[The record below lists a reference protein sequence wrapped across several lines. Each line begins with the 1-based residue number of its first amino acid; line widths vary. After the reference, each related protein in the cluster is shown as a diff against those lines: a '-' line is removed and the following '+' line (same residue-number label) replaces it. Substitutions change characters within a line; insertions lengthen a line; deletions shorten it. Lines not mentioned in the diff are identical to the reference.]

1 MYTHSAN
8 NHVEVIILNILDQI
22 HNPAELKKLPADQLP
37 QLCKEIRT
45 FLVQSVSQTGGHLA
59 SNLGVVEL
67 TVALHRVYDTSRDRL
82 LFDVG
87 HQSYVHKILTG
98 RKEQFGTLRQYGGI
112 AGFPKPSESVH
123 DAFIAGHA
131 STAISTALGMARA
144 RTLLHQDYNIVALIG
159 DGALT
164 GGLAYEGLQDAGQSG
179 EPMVIILNDNGMSIH
194 ENVGG
199 MATLL
204 SKQRVKPGYLRFKR
218 FYRDTVGKVKPL
230 YHALHTVKENVKETL
245 LPDNMFD
252 DMGFYYIGPVDGH
265 NIPELERMLR
275 WARDLRQPVIL
286 HVVTQKGRGISYT
299 EAAPEKYHGV
309 GKFNPNNGELPPKKD
324 DFSKVFGDTMLELA
338 AQHPNLVGI
347 TAAMASGT
355 GLESFAARFPN
366 RFFDVG
372 IAEGHAVTMASA
384 MAKQGLVPVFAVY
397 SSFLQRSYDMLL
409 HDLSIQNLHVV
420 LAVDRAGI
428 VGNDGDTHN
437 GVFDVGYLGSVP
449 GMTIFTPA
457 SFSELRYFLR
467 KAVCEVNGPVS
478 VRYPRGGE
486 GEYRELRTEAAAQLQ
501 IGDDLTLVTY
511 GILTNEAIHAVQL
524 LEERGIHVDLFKM
537 GQILPVE
544 AEPIL
549 NSLRKT
555 RRLLVVEEVCS
566 IGSLGRRLLYEAES
580 AGICL
585 EAYRLLDL
593 DEGLVPHGDTK
604 VLWKKFELDAAS
616 LARIGEQLCKRGEAS
631 V

>member
-1 MYTHSAN
+1 M
-8 NHVEVIILNILDQI
+8 NILDQI
-22 HNPAELKKLPADQLP
+22 HNPSDLKKLSESQLP
-37 QLCKEIRT
+37 QLCREIRS
-45 FLVQSVSQTGGHLA
+45 FLVQSVSKTGGHLA

-98 RKEQFGTLRQYGGI
+98 RKDAFDTLRQFGGI
-112 AGFPKPSESVH
+112 AGFPKPTESVH

-131 STAISTALGMARA
+131 STSISTALGMARA
-144 RTLLHQDYNIVALIG
+144 RTLLNEDYDVVALIG

-204 SKQRVKPGYLRFKR
+204 SKQRVKPGYLRFKQ
-218 FYRDTVGKVKPL
+218 FYRGTVGKVKPL
-230 YHALHTVKENVKETL
+230 YRALHSIKENVKDTL

-265 NIPELERMLR
+265 DIPELERMLR

-309 GKFNPNNGELPPKKD
+309 GKFNPITGELPPKND
-324 DFSKVFGDTMLELA
+324 DFSKVFGETMVDLALE
-338 AQHPNLVGI
+338 QKNMVCI

-355 GLESFAARFPN
+355 GLETFAERFPA

-384 MAKQGLVPVFAVY
+384 MAKQSLIPVFAVY
-397 SSFLQRSYDMLL
+397 SSFLQRGYDMLL
-409 HDLSIQNLHVV
+409 HDTAIQGLHVV
-420 LAVDRAGI
+420 FAVDRAGI

-457 SFSELRYFLR
+457 SFAELRYFLR
-467 KAVCEVNGPVS
+467 KAVCEVQGPVS

-486 GEYRELRTEAAAQLQ
+486 GAYQALHTEATALLQ
-501 IGDDLTLVTY
+501 SGDDITLVSY
-511 GILTNEAIHAVQL
+511 GVLTNEAIRAAATL
-524 LEERGIHVDLFKM
+524 KARGIHVDLFKM

-549 NSLRKT
+549 GSLRKT
-555 RRLLVVEEVCS
+555 KKLLVVEEVCS
-566 IGSLGRRLLYEAES
+566 IGSLGRRLLYEAET

-585 EAYRLLDL
+585 DACRLLDL
-593 DEGLVPHGDTK
+593 GEGRVPHGDTK
-604 VLWKKFELDAAS
+604 VLWEQFDLDSESLVRIAEELCRPSEERA
-616 LARIGEQLCKRGEAS
+616 
-631 V
+631 

>member
-1 MYTHSAN
+1 M
-8 NHVEVIILNILDQI
+8 NILDQI
-22 HNPAELKKLPADQLP
+22 QNPSDVKQLSADQLP
-37 QLCKEIRT
+37 QLCHEIRS
-45 FLVQSVSQTGGHLA
+45 FLVNSVSQTGGHLA

-98 RKEQFGTLRQYGGI
+98 RRDAFHTLRQFGGI

-131 STAISTALGMARA
+131 STSISTALGMARA
-144 RTLLHQDYNIVALIG
+144 RTLLHEDYDVVALIG

-199 MATLL
+199 MASLL
-204 SKQRVKPGYLRFKR
+204 SKQRVKPGYLRFKQ
-218 FYRDTVGKVKPL
+218 FYRQTIGKVKPI
-230 YHALHTVKENVKETL
+230 YNAIHAVKENVKETV

-265 NIPELERMLR
+265 DIPELERMLR

-286 HVVTQKGRGISYT
+286 HVVTQKGRGIPYT
-299 EAAPEKYHGV
+299 ETAPEKYHGV
-309 GKFNPNNGELPPKKD
+309 GKFNPKTGELPPKKA
-324 DFSKVFGDTMLELA
+324 DFSKVFGDAMLELA
-338 AQHPNLVGI
+338 AEKPELVGI

-355 GLESFAARFPN
+355 GLEDFSSRYPE

-384 MAKQGLVPVFAVY
+384 MAKQGLSPVFAVY
-397 SSFLQRSYDMLL
+397 SSFLQRGYDMLL
-409 HDLSIQNLHVV
+409 HDTAIQNLHVV
-420 LAVDRAGI
+420 FAVDRAGI

-449 GMTIFTPA
+449 GMTIYTPA
-457 SFSELRYFLR
+457 SFAELRYFLR
-467 KAVCEVNGPVS
+467 KAVMEERGPVAI
-478 VRYPRGGE
+478 RYPRGGE
-486 GEYRELRTEAAAQLQ
+486 GAYQSLRTEAAALLQ
-501 IGDDLTLVTY
+501 SGNDITLVTY
-511 GILTNEAIHAVQL
+511 GILTNEA
-524 LEERGIHVDLFKM
+524 LEAAEMLRSDGIQVDLFKM

-544 AEPIL
+544 SASIL
-549 NSLRKT
+549 ESLRKT
-555 RRLLVVEEVCS
+555 RKLLVVEEVCS

-593 DEGLVPHGDTK
+593 GEGRVPHGDTK
-604 VLWKKFELDAAS
+604 ILWEQFELDASS
-616 LARIGEQLCKRGEAS
+616 LARIAKELCSHSEA
-631 V
+631 VT

>member
-1 MYTHSAN
+1 M
-8 NHVEVIILNILDQI
+8 NILDQI
-22 HNPAELKKLPADQLP
+22 HNPSELKQLSESQLP
-37 QLCKEIRT
+37 QLCKEIRS
-45 FLVQSVSQTGGHLA
+45 FLVQSVSKTGGHLA

-98 RKEQFGTLRQYGGI
+98 RKDQFDTLRQYGGI
-112 AGFPKPSESVH
+112 AGFPKPAESTH

-144 RTLLHQDYNIVALIG
+144 RTLLHEDYNIVALIG

-204 SKQRVKPGYLRFKR
+204 SKQRVKPGYLRFKQ
-218 FYRDTVGKVKPL
+218 FYRETVGKVKPL
-230 YHALHTVKENVKETL
+230 YHALHAVKENVKETV

-265 NIPELERMLR
+265 DIAELERMLR

-309 GKFNPNNGELPPKKD
+309 GKFNPITGELPPKKD
-324 DFSKVFGDTMLELA
+324 DFSKVFGDSMLELA
-338 AQHPNLVGI
+338 SEKPNLVGI

-355 GLESFAARFPN
+355 GLETFAARFPD

-397 SSFLQRSYDMLL
+397 SSFLQRGYDMLL
-409 HDLSIQNLHVV
+409 HDVAIQNLHVV

-449 GMTIFTPA
+449 GMTIYTPA
-457 SFSELRYFLR
+457 NFAELRYFLR
-467 KAVCEVNGPVS
+467 KAVNEVTGPVS

-486 GEYRELRTEAAAQLQ
+486 GAYRDLRTEPAAKLRF
-501 IGDDLTLVTY
+501 GDDLTLVTY
-511 GILTNEAIHAVQL
+511 GILTNEAIQAANM
-524 LEERGIHVDLFKM
+524 LEKNGIHVDLFKM

-549 NSLRKT
+549 ESLRKT

-585 EAYRLLDL
+585 ESYRLLDL
-593 DEGLVPHGDTK
+593 GEGLVAHGDTK
-604 VLWKKFELDAAS
+604 TLWKKFELDAVS
-616 LARIGEQLCKRGEAS
+616 LARIGEQLCNREEAAE
-631 V
+631 

>member
-1 MYTHSAN
+1 MFTHSLN
-8 NHVEVIILNILDQI
+8 IVLEVIVLNILDQI
-22 HNPAELKKLPADQLP
+22 HNPADLKRLPSDQLP
-37 QLCKEIRT
+37 QLCQEIRS
-45 FLVQSVSQTGGHLA
+45 FLVQSISETGGHLA

-98 RKEQFGTLRQYGGI
+98 RKEAFHTLRQFGGI
-112 AGFPKPSESVH
+112 AGFPKPAESVH

-144 RTLLHQDYNIVALIG
+144 RTLSHEDYDVVALIG

-194 ENVGG
+194 KNVGG

-204 SKQRVKPGYLRFKR
+204 SKQRVKPGYLRFKQ

-230 YHALHTVKENVKETL
+230 YHALHTMKENVKESV

-265 NIPELERMLR
+265 DLAELERMLR

-286 HVVTQKGRGISYT
+286 HVVTQKGKGITYT

-309 GKFNPNNGELPPKKD
+309 GKFNPRTGELPPKKD

-338 AQHPNLVGI
+338 AEEPKLVGI

-355 GLESFAARFPN
+355 GLEAFAARFSD

-384 MAKQGLVPVFAVY
+384 MAKQGIIPVFAVY
-397 SSFLQRSYDMLL
+397 SSFLQRGYDMLL
-409 HDLSIQNLHVV
+409 HDMAIQNLHVV

-457 SFSELRYFLR
+457 NFEELRYFLR
-467 KAVCEVNGPVS
+467 KAVCDVHGPVS
-478 VRYPRGGE
+478 IRYPRGGE
-486 GEYRELRTEAAAQLQ
+486 GEYQSLRTEAAAQLQ
-501 IGDDLTLVTY
+501 SGDDITIVTY
-511 GILTNEAIHAVQL
+511 GILTNEAIRAAHM
-524 LEERGIHVDLFKM
+524 LEQSGIRADLFKM

-549 NSLRKT
+549 ASLRKT
-555 RRLLVVEEVCS
+555 GRLLVVEEVCS

-580 AGICL
+580 SGICL
-585 EAYRLLDL
+585 KAYRLLDL
-593 DEGLVPHGDTK
+593 GEGLVPHGDTRI
-604 VLWKKFELDAAS
+604 LWERFELDSAS
-616 LARIGEQLCKRGEAS
+616 LTRIALELCGHAEADA
-631 V
+631 

>member
-1 MYTHSAN
+1 MN
-8 NHVEVIILNILDQI
+8 ICVEVIVLNILDQI
-22 HNPAELKKLPADQLP
+22 QNPSDLKQLPADQLP
-37 QLCKEIRT
+37 QLCSEIRH
-45 FLVQSVSQTGGHLA
+45 FLVNSVSQTGGHLA

-87 HQSYVHKILTG
+87 HQSYVHKIITG
-98 RKEQFGTLRQYGGI
+98 RKDSFHTLRQFGGI
-112 AGFPKPSESVH
+112 AGFPKPAESEH

-144 RTLLHQDYNIVALIG
+144 RTLLNEDYDVVALIG

-194 ENVGG
+194 KNVGG

-204 SKQRVKPGYLRFKR
+204 SKQRVKPGYLRFKQ
-218 FYRDTVGKVKPL
+218 FYRGTVGKVKPL
-230 YHALHTVKENVKETL
+230 YDALHTVKENVKETV

-309 GKFNPNNGELPPKKD
+309 GKFDPVTGDLPPKKD

-338 AQHPNLVGI
+338 EEQSNVVGI

-355 GLESFAARFPN
+355 GLEAFASRYPK

-384 MAKQGLVPVFAVY
+384 MAKQGLAPVFAVY
-397 SSFLQRSYDMLL
+397 SSFLQRGYDMLL
-409 HDLSIQNLHVV
+409 HDTSIQHLHVV
-420 LAVDRAGI
+420 FAVDRAGI

-449 GMTIFTPA
+449 GMKIFTPA
-457 SFSELRYFLR
+457 SFAELRYFLR
-467 KAVCEVNGPVS
+467 KAVFEETGPVA

-486 GEYRELRTEAAAQLQ
+486 GTYQALHTEAAALLHSGED
-501 IGDDLTLVTY
+501 ITIVTY
-511 GILTNEAIHAVQL
+511 GILTNEAIRASET
-524 LEERGIHVDLFKM
+524 LEQRGIHVDLIKM
-537 GQILPVE
+537 GQILPVDTDL
-544 AEPIL
+544 IL
-549 NSLRKT
+549 ASLRRTKK
-555 RRLLVVEEVCS
+555 LLVVEEVCS
-566 IGSLGRRLLYEAES
+566 IGSLGRRVLYEAES

-593 DEGLVPHGDTK
+593 GEGLVPHGDTRT
-604 VLWKKFELDAAS
+604 LWKQFELDDAS
-616 LARIGEQLCKRGEAS
+616 LVRIAEELYSHSEAET
-631 V
+631 

>member
-1 MYTHSAN
+1 MHICMN
-8 NHVEVIILNILDQI
+8 NIIEVTVLNILDQI
-22 HNPAELKKLPADQLP
+22 QNPSDVKQLSADQLP
-37 QLCKEIRT
+37 QLCHEIRS
-45 FLVQSVSQTGGHLA
+45 FLVNSVSQTGGHLA

-98 RKEQFGTLRQYGGI
+98 RKDAFHTLRQYGGI
-112 AGFPKPSESVH
+112 AGFPKPSESEH

-144 RTLLHQDYNIVALIG
+144 RTLLHEDYNVVALIG

-179 EPMVIILNDNGMSIH
+179 EPLVIILNDNGMSIH

-199 MATLL
+199 MASLL
-204 SKQRVKPGYLRFKR
+204 SKQRVKPGYLRFKQ
-218 FYRDTVGKVKPL
+218 FYRQTIGKVKPL
-230 YHALHTVKENVKETL
+230 YNAIHTVKENVKETV

-265 NIPELERMLR
+265 DIPELERMLR

-286 HVVTQKGRGISYT
+286 HVVTQKGRGIPYT

-309 GKFNPNNGELPPKKD
+309 GTFNPETGELPPKKA

-338 AQHPNLVGI
+338 AEQPKLVGI

-355 GLESFAARFPN
+355 GLEAFAARYPK

-384 MAKQGLVPVFAVY
+384 MAKQGLSPVFAVY
-397 SSFLQRSYDMLL
+397 SSFLQRGYDMLL
-409 HDLSIQNLHVV
+409 HDTAIQNLHVV
-420 LAVDRAGI
+420 FAVDRAGI

-449 GMTIFTPA
+449 GMTIYTPA
-457 SFSELRYFLR
+457 SFAELRYFLR
-467 KAVCEVNGPVS
+467 KAVMEERGPVAI
-478 VRYPRGGE
+478 RYPRGGE
-486 GEYRELRTEAAAQLQ
+486 GSYQSLHTEAAALLQ
-501 IGDDLTLVTY
+501 SGNDITLVTY
-511 GILTNEAIHAVQL
+511 GILTNEA
-524 LEERGIHVDLFKM
+524 LEAAEMLRSDGIQVDLFKM

-544 AEPIL
+544 SAPIL
-549 NSLRKT
+549 ESLRKT
-555 RRLLVVEEVCS
+555 RKLLVVEEVCS

-593 DEGLVPHGDTK
+593 GEGRVPHGDTRI
-604 VLWKKFELDAAS
+604 LWEQFELDASS
-616 LARIGEQLCKRGEAS
+616 LARIAKELCSHSEA
-631 V
+631 VT

>member
-1 MYTHSAN
+1 M
-8 NHVEVIILNILDQI
+8 NILEQI
-22 HNPAELKKLPADQLP
+22 QSPSDLKKLSEDQLP
-37 QLCKEIRT
+37 QLCQQIRF
-45 FLVQSVSQTGGHLA
+45 FLVNSVSKTGGHLA

-98 RKEQFGTLRQYGGI
+98 RREAFHTLRQFGGI
-112 AGFPKPSESVH
+112 SGFPKPGESIH

-144 RTLLHQDYNIVALIG
+144 RTLLHEDYDVVAVIG

-164 GGLAYEGLQDAGQSG
+164 GGLAYEGLQDAGQSK
-179 EPMVIILNDNGMSIH
+179 EPLVIILNDNGMSIH
-194 ENVGG
+194 KNVGG

-204 SKQRVKPGYLRFKR
+204 SKQRVKPGYLRFKQ

-230 YHALHTVKENVKETL
+230 YNAIHTLKENVKDTV

-265 NIPELERMLR
+265 DIPELERMLR
-275 WARDLRQPVIL
+275 WARDLHQPVIL

-309 GKFNPNNGELPPKKD
+309 GKFDPETGELPPKKD

-338 AQHPNLVGI
+338 SEQPRLVGI

-355 GLESFAARFPN
+355 GMEAFAARYPD

-397 SSFLQRSYDMLL
+397 SSFLQRGYDMLL
-409 HDLSIQNLHVV
+409 HDTAIQNLHVV
-420 LAVDRAGI
+420 FAVDRAGI

-449 GMTIFTPA
+449 GMTIYTPA
-457 SFSELRYFLR
+457 SFAELRYFLH
-467 KAVCEVNGPVS
+467 KAVCEVQGPVA

-486 GEYRELRTEAAAQLQ
+486 GEYRPLHTEAAALLQ
-501 IGDDLTLVTY
+501 SGDDITLVTY
-511 GILTNEAIHAVQL
+511 GILTNEAIRAAEIL
-524 LEERGIHVDLFKM
+524 NSRGIHVDLFKM

-549 NSLRKT
+549 DSLRRTKK
-555 RRLLVVEEVCS
+555 LLVVEEVCS

-580 AGICL
+580 SGICL
-585 EAYRLLDL
+585 DAYRLLDL
-593 DEGLVPHGDTK
+593 GEGRVPHGDTK
-604 VLWKKFELDAAS
+604 ILWEQFELNADSLVRIAEELCSHSEADA
-616 LARIGEQLCKRGEAS
+616 
-631 V
+631 

>member
-1 MYTHSAN
+1 MN
-8 NHVEVIILNILDQI
+8 NCIEVTVLNILDQI
-22 HNPAELKKLPADQLP
+22 QNPSDVKQLSADQLP
-37 QLCKEIRT
+37 QLCHEIRS
-45 FLVQSVSQTGGHLA
+45 FLVNSVSQTGGHLA

-98 RKEQFGTLRQYGGI
+98 RRDAFHTLRQFGGI

-131 STAISTALGMARA
+131 STSISTALGMARA
-144 RTLLHQDYNIVALIG
+144 RTLLHEDYDVVALIG

-199 MATLL
+199 MASLL
-204 SKQRVKPGYLRFKR
+204 SKQRVKPGYLRFKQ
-218 FYRDTVGKVKPL
+218 FYRQTIGKVKPI
-230 YHALHTVKENVKETL
+230 YNAIHAVKENVKETV

-265 NIPELERMLR
+265 DIPELERMLR

-286 HVVTQKGRGISYT
+286 HVVTQKGRGIPYT
-299 EAAPEKYHGV
+299 ETAPEKYHGV
-309 GKFNPNNGELPPKKD
+309 GKFNPKTGELPPKKA
-324 DFSKVFGDTMLELA
+324 DFSKVFGDAMLELA
-338 AQHPNLVGI
+338 AEKPELVGI

-355 GLESFAARFPN
+355 GLEDFSSRYPE

-384 MAKQGLVPVFAVY
+384 MAKQGLSPVFAVY
-397 SSFLQRSYDMLL
+397 SSFLQRGYDMLL
-409 HDLSIQNLHVV
+409 HDTAIQNLHVV
-420 LAVDRAGI
+420 FAVDRAGI

-449 GMTIFTPA
+449 GMTIYTPA
-457 SFSELRYFLR
+457 SFAELRYFLR
-467 KAVCEVNGPVS
+467 KAVMEERGPVAI
-478 VRYPRGGE
+478 RYPRGGE
-486 GEYRELRTEAAAQLQ
+486 GAYQSLRTEAAALLQ
-501 IGDDLTLVTY
+501 SGNDITLVTY
-511 GILTNEAIHAVQL
+511 GILTNEA
-524 LEERGIHVDLFKM
+524 LEAAEMLRSDGIQADLFKM

-544 AEPIL
+544 SAPIL
-549 NSLRKT
+549 ESLRKT
-555 RRLLVVEEVCS
+555 RKLLVVEEVCS

-593 DEGLVPHGDTK
+593 GEGRVPHGDTRI
-604 VLWKKFELDAAS
+604 LWEQFELDASS
-616 LARIGEQLCKRGEAS
+616 LARIAKELCNRSEA
-631 V
+631 VT

>member
-1 MYTHSAN
+1 MN
-8 NHVEVIILNILDQI
+8 NIIEVTVLNILDQI
-22 HNPAELKKLPADQLP
+22 QNPSDVKQLSADQLP
-37 QLCKEIRT
+37 QLCHEIRS
-45 FLVQSVSQTGGHLA
+45 FLVNSVSQTGGHLA

-98 RKEQFGTLRQYGGI
+98 RKDAFHTLRQYGGI
-112 AGFPKPSESVH
+112 AGFPKPSESEH

-144 RTLLHQDYNIVALIG
+144 RTLLHEDYNVVALIG

-179 EPMVIILNDNGMSIH
+179 EPLVIILNDNGMSIH

-199 MATLL
+199 MASLL
-204 SKQRVKPGYLRFKR
+204 SKQRVKPGYLRFKQ
-218 FYRDTVGKVKPL
+218 FYRQTIGKVKPL
-230 YHALHTVKENVKETL
+230 YNAIHTVKENVKETV

-265 NIPELERMLR
+265 DIPELERMLR

-286 HVVTQKGRGISYT
+286 HVVTQKGRGIPYT

-309 GKFNPNNGELPPKKD
+309 GTFNPETGELPPKKA

-338 AQHPNLVGI
+338 AEQPKLVGI

-355 GLESFAARFPN
+355 GLEAFAARYPK

-384 MAKQGLVPVFAVY
+384 MAKQGLSPVFAVY
-397 SSFLQRSYDMLL
+397 SSFLQRGYDMLL
-409 HDLSIQNLHVV
+409 HDTAIQNLHVV
-420 LAVDRAGI
+420 FAVDRAGI

-449 GMTIFTPA
+449 GMTIYTPA
-457 SFSELRYFLR
+457 SFAELRYFLR
-467 KAVCEVNGPVS
+467 KAVMEERGPVAI
-478 VRYPRGGE
+478 RYPRGGE
-486 GEYRELRTEAAAQLQ
+486 GSYQSLHTEAAALLQ
-501 IGDDLTLVTY
+501 SGNDITLVTY
-511 GILTNEAIHAVQL
+511 GILTNEA
-524 LEERGIHVDLFKM
+524 LEAAEMLRSDGIQVDLFKM

-544 AEPIL
+544 SAPIL
-549 NSLRKT
+549 ESLRKT
-555 RRLLVVEEVCS
+555 RKLLVVEEVCS

-593 DEGLVPHGDTK
+593 GEGRVPHGDTRI
-604 VLWKKFELDAAS
+604 LWEQFELDASS
-616 LARIGEQLCKRGEAS
+616 LARIAKELCSHSEA
-631 V
+631 VT

>member
-1 MYTHSAN
+1 M
-8 NHVEVIILNILDQI
+8 NILDQI
-22 HNPAELKKLPADQLP
+22 HSPADLKKLPAFQLP
-37 QLCKEIRT
+37 QLCREIRT
-45 FLVQSVSQTGGHLA
+45 FLTESVSQTGGHLA

-67 TVALHRVYDTSRDRL
+67 TVAIHRVYDTSRDRL

-98 RKEQFGTLRQYGGI
+98 RKDAFGSLRQYGGI

-123 DAFIAGHA
+123 DAFVAGHA
-131 STAISTALGMARA
+131 STSISAALGMARA
-144 RTLLHQDYNIVALIG
+144 RTLMKENYDVVALIG

-179 EPMVIILNDNGMSIH
+179 EPLVIILNDNGMSIH

-199 MATLL
+199 MASLL
-204 SKQRVKPGYLRFKR
+204 SKQRIKPGYLRFKQV
-218 FYRDTVGKVKPL
+218 YRDTVGKVKPVYRAL
-230 YHALHTVKENVKETL
+230 HALKENVKESV

-252 DMGFYYIGPVDGH
+252 DMGFHYIGPVDGH
-265 NIPELERMLR
+265 DIPELERTLR

-309 GKFNPNNGELPPKKD
+309 GKFDPITGELPPKKA
-324 DFSKVFGDTMLELA
+324 DFSKVFGDAMLAMAEEN
-338 AQHPNLVGI
+338 PRLVCI

-355 GLESFAARFPN
+355 GLEEFAASCPK

-384 MAKQGLVPVFAVY
+384 MAKQGLIPVFAVY
-397 SSFLQRSYDMLL
+397 SSFLQRGYDMLL
-409 HDLSIQNLHVV
+409 HDTAIQNLHVV
-420 LAVDRAGI
+420 FCVDRAGI

-449 GMTIFTPA
+449 GMTIYTPA
-457 SFSELRYFLR
+457 NFAELKYYLR
-467 KAVCEVNGPVS
+467 KAVNEADGPVA

-486 GEYRELRTEAAAQLQ
+486 GAYQELHTEAAAQLHT
-501 IGDDLTLVTY
+501 GDDITIVTY
-511 GILTNEAIHAVQL
+511 GILTNEAIRAVDSLAQK
-524 LEERGIHVDLFKM
+524 GIRADLFKM

-544 AEPIL
+544 AASIL
-549 NSLRKT
+549 ESLRRT
-555 RRLLVVEEVCS
+555 RKLIVVEEVCS

-585 EAYRLLDL
+585 KAYRLLDL
-593 DEGLVPHGDTK
+593 GEGLVPHGDTK
-604 VLWKKFELDAAS
+604 LLWKQFGLDADS
-616 LARIGEQLCKRGEAS
+616 LIRTAETLCRDSEAS
-631 V
+631 E

>member
-1 MYTHSAN
+1 MHICMN
-8 NHVEVIILNILDQI
+8 NIIEVTVLNILDQI
-22 HNPAELKKLPADQLP
+22 QNPSDVKKLSADQLP
-37 QLCKEIRT
+37 QLCHEIRS
-45 FLVQSVSQTGGHLA
+45 FLVNSVSQTGGHLA

-98 RKEQFGTLRQYGGI
+98 RKDAFRTLRQYGGI

-144 RTLLHQDYNIVALIG
+144 RTLLDEDYDVVALIG

-179 EPMVIILNDNGMSIH
+179 EPLVIILNDNGMSIH

-199 MATLL
+199 MASLL
-204 SKQRVKPGYLRFKR
+204 SKQRVKPGYLRFKQ
-218 FYRDTVGKVKPL
+218 FYRQTIGKVKPL
-230 YHALHTVKENVKETL
+230 YNAIHTVKENVKETV

-265 NIPELERMLR
+265 DIPELERMLR

-286 HVVTQKGRGISYT
+286 HVVTQKGRGIPYT

-309 GKFNPNNGELPPKKD
+309 GKFNPKTGELPPKKA

-338 AQHPNLVGI
+338 AEQPKLVGI

-355 GLESFAARFPN
+355 GLEAFAARYPK

-384 MAKQGLVPVFAVY
+384 MAKQGLSPVFAVY
-397 SSFLQRSYDMLL
+397 SSFLQRGYDMLL
-409 HDLSIQNLHVV
+409 HDTAIQNLHVV
-420 LAVDRAGI
+420 FAVDRAGI

-449 GMTIFTPA
+449 GMTIYTPA
-457 SFSELRYFLR
+457 SFAELRYFLR
-467 KAVCEVNGPVS
+467 KAVMEERGPVAI
-478 VRYPRGGE
+478 RYPRGGE
-486 GEYRELRTEAAAQLQ
+486 GAYQSLHTEAAALLQ
-501 IGDDLTLVTY
+501 SGNDITLVTY
-511 GILTNEAIHAVQL
+511 GILTNEA
-524 LEERGIHVDLFKM
+524 LEAAEMLRSDGIQVDLFKM

-544 AEPIL
+544 SAPIL
-549 NSLRKT
+549 ESLRKT
-555 RRLLVVEEVCS
+555 RKLLAVEEVCS

-593 DEGLVPHGDTK
+593 GEGRVPHGDTRI
-604 VLWKKFELDAAS
+604 LWEQFELDASS
-616 LARIGEQLCKRGEAS
+616 LARIAKELCSHSEA
-631 V
+631 VT

>member
-1 MYTHSAN
+1 M
-8 NHVEVIILNILDQI
+8 NILDQI
-22 HNPAELKKLPADQLP
+22 HNPADLKRMPADQLP
-37 QLCKEIRT
+37 ELCREIRS
-45 FLVQSVSQTGGHLA
+45 FLVESVSKTGGHLA

-98 RKEQFGTLRQYGGI
+98 RKDAFDSLRQYGGI
-112 AGFPKPSESVH
+112 AGFPKPDESVH

-144 RTLLHQDYNIVALIG
+144 RTLLHDHYDIVALIG

-230 YHALHTVKENVKETL
+230 YHALHAVKENVKDTV

-265 NIPELERMLR
+265 DIPELERMLR

-309 GKFNPNNGELPPKKD
+309 GKFNPITGALPPKKD
-324 DFSKVFGDTMLELA
+324 DFSKVFGEIMLDLA
-338 AQHPNLVGI
+338 AERKEVVAI

-355 GLESFAARFPN
+355 GLEAYAARYPK

-397 SSFLQRSYDMLL
+397 SSFLQRGYDMLL

-457 SFSELRYFLR
+457 NFAELRYFLR
-467 KAVCEVNGPVS
+467 KAVCEVQGPVS

-486 GEYRELRTEAAAQLQ
+486 GDYQTLHTEAAALLQ
-501 IGDDLTLVTY
+501 SGDDITIVTY
-511 GILTNEAIHAVQL
+511 GILTNEAIRAAEALKQK
-524 LEERGIHVDLFKM
+524 GIRADLIKM

-566 IGSLGRRLLYEAES
+566 IGSLGRRILYEAES

-585 EAYRLLDL
+585 DAYRLLDL
-593 DEGLVPHGDTK
+593 DEGLVPHGDTRI
-604 VLWKKFELDAAS
+604 LWEKFELDSDS
-616 LARIGEQLCKRGEAS
+616 LVHISEELCKHTEADK
-631 V
+631 

>member
-1 MYTHSAN
+1 MN
-8 NHVEVIILNILDQI
+8 NIIEVIILNILEQI
-22 HNPAELKKLPADQLP
+22 QSPSDLKRLSEDQLP
-37 QLCKEIRT
+37 QLCQEIRS
-45 FLVQSVSQTGGHLA
+45 FLVSSVSKTGGHLA

-67 TVALHRVYDTSRDRL
+67 TVAIHRVYDTSRDRL

-98 RKEQFGTLRQYGGI
+98 RRDSFHTLRQFGGI
-112 AGFPKPSESVH
+112 AGFPKPKESEH

-144 RTLLHQDYNIVALIG
+144 RTLLHENYDVVALIG

-164 GGLAYEGLQDAGQSG
+164 GGLAYEGLQDAGQSK

-204 SKQRVKPGYLRFKR
+204 SKQRVKPGYLRFKQ
-218 FYRDTVGKVKPL
+218 FYRNTVGKVKPL
-230 YHALHTVKENVKETL
+230 YKAIHAVKENVKDTV

-265 NIPELERMLR
+265 NIQELERMLR
-275 WARDLRQPVIL
+275 WARDLHQPVIL

-299 EAAPEKYHGV
+299 ETAPEKYHGV
-309 GKFNPNNGELPPKKD
+309 GKFNPVTGELPPKKD

-338 AQHPNLVGI
+338 AERPNLVGI

-355 GLESFAARFPN
+355 GLETFAARYPD

-384 MAKQGLVPVFAVY
+384 MAKQGLAPVFAVY
-397 SSFLQRSYDMLL
+397 SSFLQRGYDMLL
-409 HDLSIQNLHVV
+409 HDTAIQNLHVV
-420 LAVDRAGI
+420 YAVDRAGI

-457 SFSELRYFLR
+457 SFAELRYFLR
-467 KAVCEVNGPVS
+467 KAVNEEQGPVA

-486 GEYRELRTEAAAQLQ
+486 GAYQSLRTEAAALLQ
-501 IGDDLTLVTY
+501 SGDDITLVTY
-511 GILTNEAIHAVQL
+511 GILTNEAIRATEM
-524 LEERGIHVDLFKM
+524 LEQKGIHADLIKM
-537 GQILPVE
+537 GQSLPVE

-549 NSLRKT
+549 SSLRKT
-555 RRLLVVEEVCS
+555 RKLLVVEEVCS
-566 IGSLGRRLLYEAES
+566 IGSLGRRILYEAGS

-593 DEGLVPHGDTK
+593 GEGLVPHGDTK
-604 VLWKKFELDAAS
+604 TLWEQFELDAAS
-616 LARIGEQLCKRGEAS
+616 LARIAESLCNGSEAGK
-631 V
+631 

>member
-1 MYTHSAN
+1 MN
-8 NHVEVIILNILDQI
+8 NIIEVIVLNILEQI
-22 HNPAELKKLPADQLP
+22 QSPSDLKKLSEDQLP
-37 QLCKEIRT
+37 QLCQQIRF
-45 FLVQSVSQTGGHLA
+45 FLVNSVSKTGGHLA

-98 RKEQFGTLRQYGGI
+98 RRDAFHTLRQFGGI
-112 AGFPKPSESVH
+112 SGFPKPNESVH

-144 RTLLHQDYNIVALIG
+144 RTLLHEDYDVVAIIG

-164 GGLAYEGLQDAGQSG
+164 GGLAYEGLQDAGQSK
-179 EPMVIILNDNGMSIH
+179 EPLVIILNDNGMSIH

-204 SKQRVKPGYLRFKR
+204 SKQRVKPGYLRFKQ

-230 YHALHTVKENVKETL
+230 YNVIHTLKENVKDTV

-252 DMGFYYIGPVDGH
+252 DMGFYYIGPVNGH
-265 NIPELERMLR
+265 DIPELERMLH
-275 WARDLRQPVIL
+275 WARDLHQPVIL

-309 GKFNPNNGELPPKKD
+309 GKFNPETGELPPKKD
-324 DFSKVFGDTMLELA
+324 DFSKVFGDTMRELA
-338 AQHPNLVGI
+338 SERPRLVGI

-355 GLESFAARFPN
+355 GMESFAARYPA

-384 MAKQGLVPVFAVY
+384 MAKQGLEPVFAVY
-397 SSFLQRSYDMLL
+397 SSFLQRGYDMLL
-409 HDLSIQNLHVV
+409 HDTAIQNLHVV
-420 LAVDRAGI
+420 FAVDRAGI

-449 GMTIFTPA
+449 GMTIYTPA
-457 SFSELRYFLR
+457 SFAELRYFLR
-467 KAVCEVNGPVS
+467 KAVCEVQGPVA

-486 GEYRELRTEAAAQLQ
+486 GEYRSLRTEAAALLQ
-501 IGDDLTLVTY
+501 SGNDITLVTY
-511 GILTNEAIHAVQL
+511 GILTNEAIRAAEIL
-524 LEERGIHVDLFKM
+524 NSRGIHADLFKM

-544 AEPIL
+544 AVPIL
-549 NSLRKT
+549 DSLRRTKK
-555 RRLLVVEEVCS
+555 LLVVEEVCS

-585 EAYRLLDL
+585 DAYRLLDL
-593 DEGLVPHGDTK
+593 DEGRVPHGDTK
-604 VLWKKFELDAAS
+604 VLWEQFGLNSDSLVCIAEELCSHA
-616 LARIGEQLCKRGEAS
+616 EAEA
-631 V
+631 

>member
-1 MYTHSAN
+1 M
-8 NHVEVIILNILDQI
+8 NILDQI
-22 HNPAELKKLPADQLP
+22 HNPSDLKKLPDAQLP
-37 QLCKEIRT
+37 QLCQEIRS
-45 FLVQSVSQTGGHLA
+45 FLVQSVSKTGGHLA

-67 TVALHRVYDTSRDRL
+67 TVALHRVYDTRRDRL

-98 RKEQFGTLRQYGGI
+98 RKDAFHTLRQYGGI

-144 RTLLHQDYNIVALIG
+144 RTLLKADYDIVALIG

-218 FYRDTVGKVKPL
+218 FYRETVGKVKPL
-230 YHALHTVKENVKETL
+230 YRALHTVKENVKDSV

-265 NIPELERMLR
+265 NISELERMLR

-309 GKFNPNNGELPPKKD
+309 GAFDPVTGDLPAKKN
-324 DFSKVFGDTMLELA
+324 DFSKIFGETMLELA
-338 AQHPNLVGI
+338 AEQPKLVGI

-355 GLESFAARFPN
+355 GLEAFAARYPE

-384 MAKQGLVPVFAVY
+384 MAKQGLTPVFAVY
-397 SSFLQRSYDMLL
+397 SSFLQRGYDMLL
-409 HDLSIQNLHVV
+409 HDVSIQNLHVV

-457 SFSELRYFLR
+457 NFAELRYFLR
-467 KAVCEVNGPVS
+467 KAVFEVQGPVS

-486 GEYRELRTEAAAQLQ
+486 GEYQALRTEAAAKLQ
-501 IGDDLTLVTY
+501 SGDDITMVTY
-511 GILTNEAIHAVQL
+511 GILTNEAVQAART
-524 LEERGIHVDLFKM
+524 LEHRGIHADLFKM

-544 AEPIL
+544 AEPVL
-549 NSLRKT
+549 ESLRKT
-555 RRLLVVEEVCS
+555 GKLLVVEEVCS

-585 EAYRLLDL
+585 QAYRLLDL
-593 DEGLVPHGDTK
+593 GEGLVPHGDTK
-604 VLWKKFELDAAS
+604 LLWEQYELDAAS
-616 LARIGEQLCKRGEAS
+616 LVHLAEDLCRQSEAS

>member
-1 MYTHSAN
+1 M
-8 NHVEVIILNILDQI
+8 NILEQI
-22 HNPAELKKLPADQLP
+22 QSPSDLKKLSEDQLP
-37 QLCKEIRT
+37 QLCQQIRF
-45 FLVQSVSQTGGHLA
+45 FLVNSVSKTGGHLA

-98 RKEQFGTLRQYGGI
+98 RREAFHTLRQFGGI
-112 AGFPKPSESVH
+112 SGFPKPGESIH

-144 RTLLHQDYNIVALIG
+144 RTLLHEDYDVVAVIG

-164 GGLAYEGLQDAGQSG
+164 GGLAYEGLQDAGQSK
-179 EPMVIILNDNGMSIH
+179 EPLVIILNDNGMSIH
-194 ENVGG
+194 KNVGG

-204 SKQRVKPGYLRFKR
+204 SKQRVKPGYLRFKQ

-230 YHALHTVKENVKETL
+230 YNAIHTLKENVKDTV

-265 NIPELERMLR
+265 DIPELERMLR
-275 WARDLRQPVIL
+275 WARDLHQPVIL

-309 GKFNPNNGELPPKKD
+309 GKFDPETGELPPKKD

-338 AQHPNLVGI
+338 SEQPRLVGI

-355 GLESFAARFPN
+355 GMEAFAARYPD

-397 SSFLQRSYDMLL
+397 SSFLQRGYDMLL
-409 HDLSIQNLHVV
+409 HDTAIQNLHVV
-420 LAVDRAGI
+420 FAVDRAGI

-449 GMTIFTPA
+449 GMTIYTPA
-457 SFSELRYFLR
+457 SFAELRYFLH
-467 KAVCEVNGPVS
+467 KAVCEVQGPVA

-486 GEYRELRTEAAAQLQ
+486 GEYRSLHTEAAALLQ
-501 IGDDLTLVTY
+501 SGDDITLVTY
-511 GILTNEAIHAVQL
+511 GILTNEAIRAAEIL
-524 LEERGIHVDLFKM
+524 SSRGIHVDLFKM

-549 NSLRKT
+549 DSLRRTKK
-555 RRLLVVEEVCS
+555 LLVVEEVCS

-580 AGICL
+580 FGICL
-585 EAYRLLDL
+585 DAYRLLDL
-593 DEGLVPHGDTK
+593 GEGRVPHGDTK
-604 VLWKKFELDAAS
+604 ILWEQFELNADSLVRIAEELCSHSEADA
-616 LARIGEQLCKRGEAS
+616 
-631 V
+631 

>member
-1 MYTHSAN
+1 
-8 NHVEVIILNILDQI
+8 LNILDQI
-22 HNPAELKKLPADQLP
+22 HNPSDLKKLPDAQLP
-37 QLCKEIRT
+37 QLCQEIRS
-45 FLVQSVSQTGGHLA
+45 FLVQSVSKTGGHLA

-98 RKEQFGTLRQYGGI
+98 RKDAFHTLRQYGGI

-144 RTLLHQDYNIVALIG
+144 RTLLKADYDIVALIG

-218 FYRDTVGKVKPL
+218 FYRETVGKVKPL
-230 YHALHTVKENVKETL
+230 YRALHTVKENVKDSV

-265 NIPELERMLR
+265 NISELERMLR

-309 GKFNPNNGELPPKKD
+309 GAFDPVTGDLPAKKN
-324 DFSKVFGDTMLELA
+324 DFSKIFGETMLELA
-338 AQHPNLVGI
+338 AEQPKLVGI

-355 GLESFAARFPN
+355 GLEAFAARYPE

-384 MAKQGLVPVFAVY
+384 MAKQGLTPVFAVY
-397 SSFLQRSYDMLL
+397 SSFLQRGYDMLL
-409 HDLSIQNLHVV
+409 HDVSIQNLHVV

-457 SFSELRYFLR
+457 NFAELRYFLR
-467 KAVCEVNGPVS
+467 KAVFEVKGPVS

-486 GEYRELRTEAAAQLQ
+486 GEYQALRTEAAAKLQ
-501 IGDDLTLVTY
+501 SGDDITLVTY
-511 GILTNEAIHAVQL
+511 GILTNEAVQAARV
-524 LEERGIHVDLFKM
+524 LEQRGIHVDLFKM
-537 GQILPVE
+537 GQILPLE
-544 AEPIL
+544 AEPVL
-549 NSLRKT
+549 ESLRKT
-555 RRLLVVEEVCS
+555 GKLLVVEEVCS

-585 EAYRLLDL
+585 QAYRLLDL
-593 DEGLVPHGDTK
+593 GEGLVPHGDTK
-604 VLWKKFELDAAS
+604 LLWKQYELDAAS
-616 LARIGEQLCKRGEAS
+616 LIHLAEELCRQSEAGE
-631 V
+631 

>member
-1 MYTHSAN
+1 MN
-8 NHVEVIILNILDQI
+8 NIIEVIVLNILEQI
-22 HNPAELKKLPADQLP
+22 QSPSDLKKLSEDQLP
-37 QLCKEIRT
+37 QLCQQIRF
-45 FLVQSVSQTGGHLA
+45 FLVNSVSKTGGHLA

-98 RKEQFGTLRQYGGI
+98 RRDAFHTLRQFGGI
-112 AGFPKPSESVH
+112 SGFPKPNESVH

-144 RTLLHQDYNIVALIG
+144 RTLLHEDYDVVAIIG

-164 GGLAYEGLQDAGQSG
+164 GGLAYEGLQDAGQSK
-179 EPMVIILNDNGMSIH
+179 EPLVIILNDNGMSIH

-204 SKQRVKPGYLRFKR
+204 SKQRVKPGYLRFKQ

-230 YHALHTVKENVKETL
+230 YNVIHTLKENVKDTV

-265 NIPELERMLR
+265 DIPELERMLH
-275 WARDLRQPVIL
+275 WARDLHQPVIL

-309 GKFNPNNGELPPKKD
+309 GKFNPETGELPPKKD

-338 AQHPNLVGI
+338 SERPRLVGI

-355 GLESFAARFPN
+355 GMEAFADRYPD

-384 MAKQGLVPVFAVY
+384 MAKQGLEPVFAVY
-397 SSFLQRSYDMLL
+397 SSFLQRGYDMLL
-409 HDLSIQNLHVV
+409 HDTAIQNLHVV
-420 LAVDRAGI
+420 FAVDRAGI

-449 GMTIFTPA
+449 GMTIYTPA
-457 SFSELRYFLR
+457 SFDELRYFLR
-467 KAVCEVNGPVS
+467 KAVCEVQGPVA

-486 GEYRELRTEAAAQLQ
+486 GEYRLLRTEAAALLQ
-501 IGDDLTLVTY
+501 SGNDITLVTY
-511 GILTNEAIHAVQL
+511 GILTNEAIRAAEIL
-524 LEERGIHVDLFKM
+524 NSRGIHADLFKM
-537 GQILPVE
+537 GQILPVK

-549 NSLRKT
+549 DSLRRTKK
-555 RRLLVVEEVCS
+555 LLVVEEVCS

-585 EAYRLLDL
+585 DAYRLLDL
-593 DEGLVPHGDTK
+593 DEGRVPHGDTK
-604 VLWKKFELDAAS
+604 VLWEQFGLNSDS
-616 LARIGEQLCKRGEAS
+616 LVRIAEEICSHAEAEA
-631 V
+631 